1 MKRRNVKDFSARI
14 ASDVAVQ
21 QTTET
26 GKPISV
32 SKKCNR

>member
-1 MKRRNVKDFSARI
+1 MRVGQGFSLRGK
-14 ASDVAVQ
+14 SDAAVQ

-32 SKKCNR
+32 VEKSGFA